1 MILIRADGNARIGMG
16 HLMRCMTV
24 AEELAMLQG
33 SREGICFVCADEASG
48 EFVRENGFRSYVL
61 GTDYRDMES
70 ELPLNGPFLRI
81 NEPRCWWT
89 AIM

>member
-48 EFVRENGFRSYVL
+48 EFVRENGFRSY
-61 GTDYRDMES
+61 
-70 ELPLNGPFLRI
+70 LP
-81 NEPRCWWT
+81 
-89 AIM
+89 

>member
-48 EFVRENGFRSYVL
+48 EFVR
-61 GTDYRDMES
+61 
-70 ELPLNGPFLRI
+70 
-81 NEPRCWWT
+81 
-89 AIM
+89 